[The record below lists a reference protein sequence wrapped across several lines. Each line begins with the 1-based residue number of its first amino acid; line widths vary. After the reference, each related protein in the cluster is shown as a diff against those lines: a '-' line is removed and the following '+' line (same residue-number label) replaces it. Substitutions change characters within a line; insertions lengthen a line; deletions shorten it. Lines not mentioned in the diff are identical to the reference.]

1 MINPIHPINWIR
13 PKQNHKQRKKMSLAI
28 KIICIDKGR
37 ELAAQVKRVFTEDRI
52 ELSFSRNLDAVVD
65 RFERGTFDVMLFS
78 DVMASQDPSDA
89 MEILELISIK
99 CPKTQI
105 LYFAHPKKLK
115 TAHKALRAGV
125 YHYSVLP
132 VSDQEMKLLIETAY
146 AKQSLVGLNMMLRS
160 DKEQNTFESMI
171 GQSTVMQNVYQQI
184 RQAAAIDIPVL
195 LSGETGT
202 GKELA
207 AQAIHELS
215 PRSQASCIPVHIG
228 SLPDDLVAS
237 ELFGHERGAFTGA
250 TSKRKGCFENA
261 DGGTVFLD
269 EIATIDEKMQVSLL
283 RLLETSE
290 FNPIGSQESI
300 SVNVRIIAASNADL
314 LEEIRLGRFRE
325 DLYYRLDVMQINLPP
340 LRDRHGDLHLLVDH
354 FINYSCE
361 NFQKTIRGAS
371 TEFMNCLDTYPWPG
385 NVRELKNVIQ
395 RSVIN
400 SSSDVLELDDLPEQ
414 IIHNKNKNMSMN
426 IQVGMSLDAVEKEL
440 IIRTMEYANH
450 NRTKTSQILGISRR
464 ALYNKFKRHGIQFKM
479 SVTKID

>member
-1 MINPIHPINWIR
+1 
-13 PKQNHKQRKKMSLAI
+13 MSPAI
-28 KIICIDKGR
+28 KIICVDKGR

-290 FNPIGSQESI
+290 FNPIGSQEST

-340 LRDRHGDLHLLVDH
+340 LRDRHGDIHLLVDH

-400 SSSDVLELDDLPEQ
+400 SSGDVLELDDLPEQ

-426 IQVGMSLDAVEKEL
+426 IRVGMSLDAVEKEL

-464 ALYNKFKRHGIQFKM
+464 ALYNKFKRHGIQF
-479 SVTKID
+479 

>member
-1 MINPIHPINWIR
+1 
-13 PKQNHKQRKKMSLAI
+13 MSQAI
-28 KIICIDKGR
+28 KIICVDKGR
-37 ELAAQVKRVFTEDRI
+37 ELAAQVQRIFTEDKI
-52 ELSFSRNLDAVVD
+52 ELAYSRNLDALVD
-65 RFERGTFDVMLFS
+65 RFERETFDIMLFS
-78 DVMASQDPSDA
+78 DVIANQNPSDA
-89 MEILELISIK
+89 MEILELVSIK
-99 CPKTQI
+99 CSKTQI
-105 LYFAHPKKLK
+105 LYFSHPKKLK

-125 YHYSVLP
+125 FHYCVLP
-132 VSDQEMKLLIETAY
+132 VSDQELKLLIETAY
-146 AKQSLVGLNMMLRS
+146 EKQSLVGLNMMLRT
-160 DKEQNTFESMI
+160 DKEKNTFESMI

-195 LSGETGT
+195 INGETGT

-215 PRSQASCIPVHIG
+215 PRSEAACIPVHIG

-261 DGGTVFLD
+261 NGGTVFLD

-290 FNPIGSQESI
+290 FNPIGSQENI

-340 LRDRHGDLHLLVDH
+340 LRDRHGDIHLLTDH
-354 FINYSCE
+354 FINDACE
-361 NFQKTIRGAS
+361 NFQKTVRGTSA
-371 TEFMNCLDTYPWPG
+371 EFMNCLDTYAWPG

-400 SSSDVLELDDLPEQ
+400 CSGDVLELDNLPER
-414 IIHNKNKNMSMN
+414 IVHNQNKNMSMN
-426 IQVGMSLDAVEKEL
+426 IQVGMGGHVAG
-440 IIRTMEYANH
+440 RC
-450 NRTKTSQILGISRR
+450 
-464 ALYNKFKRHGIQFKM
+464 
-479 SVTKID
+479 

>member
-1 MINPIHPINWIR
+1 M
-13 PKQNHKQRKKMSLAI
+13 MSQTI
-28 KIICIDKGR
+28 KIICVDKGR
-37 ELAAQVKRVFTEDRI
+37 ELASQVKRIFKEDRI
-52 ELSFSRNLDAVVD
+52 ELAYSRNLDAVVD
-65 RFERGTFDVMLFS
+65 RFERETFDIMLFS
-78 DVMASQDPSDA
+78 DVMANQKPSDA

-115 TAHKALRAGV
+115 TAHKALLAGV
-125 YHYSVLP
+125 FHYSVLP
-132 VSDQEMKLLIETAY
+132 VGDQELKLLIETAY
-146 AKQSLVGLNMMLRS
+146 VKKSLVGLNMMLRS
-160 DKEQNTFESMI
+160 DKEKNTFESMI
-171 GQSTVMQNVYQQI
+171 GHSTVMQNVYQQI

-195 LSGETGT
+195 INGETGT

-215 PRSQASCIPVHIG
+215 PRSGGPCIPVHIG

-269 EIATIDEKMQVSLL
+269 EIATIDEKMQISLL

-290 FNPIGSQESI
+290 FNPIGSQDSI
-300 SVNVRIIAASNADL
+300 RVNVRIIAASNADL

-340 LRDRHGDLHLLVDH
+340 LKERHGDIHLLTDH
-354 FINYSCE
+354 FINNACE
-361 NFQKTIRGAS
+361 NFQKTIRGTSAG
-371 TEFMNCLDTYPWPG
+371 FMSCLDTYPWPG

-395 RSVIN
+395 RAVIN
-400 SSSDVLELDDLPEQ
+400 CSGDILEIDDLPERL
-414 IIHNKNKNMSMN
+414 IHNQNKNISLN
-426 IQVGMSLDAVEKEL
+426 IRVGMSLGEVEKEL
-440 IIRTMEYANH
+440 IIRTMEFTNH

-464 ALYNKFKRHGIQFKM
+464 ALYNKFKRHGM
-479 SVTKID
+479 HY